1 VRSIEGILT
10 VFICL
15 DAWIWLR
22 LDRMLRGTHRPWLWR
37 TILGILML
45 WVMLSALLSVAE
57 RSLMATEHRIVP
69 QWVPAAVYIW
79 HFLIMP
85 LTALGLLGGSMVNRL
100 RRYVRRVWAGHVGAA
115 APVKD
120 APPAPAAPLW
130 SRRNFLTATAFAVPP
145 LATAGLTSVAMG
157 QLGHFRIRPFDLR
170 LPGWPAALDGFTL
183 AVVADVHTGVFST
196 PGMLTEIATATNGL
210 RADLILLP
218 GDLINIS
225 HADLPS
231 ALDMVRSLRSP
242 YGVYMVQGNH
252 DVIQGPGPFN
262 LACRNAGVPLLVDQA
277 VTLRPR
283 GVPIQLLGT
292 RWTPGYRGMVNSV
305 DQTCKHYDPSLF
317 AIMMAHHPHNWD
329 HAAARGIPLVLSG
342 HTHGGQ
348 IMLTKN
354 IGGGPLRFK
363 YWSGL
368 YQRPGS
374 TLIVSNGVGDWFPLR
389 VNAPAEILHIT
400 LHPVTPSPGT
410 PGEGK

>member
-1 VRSIEGILT
+1 MRSIIGILT
-10 VFICL
+10 IFICL

-37 TILGILML
+37 TILGMLMM
-45 WVMLSALLSVAE
+45 WVMLSAMLSVAE
-57 RSLMATEHRIVP
+57 RSLMATENRIVP
-69 QWVPAAVYIW
+69 QWVPAGVYIW

-85 LTALGLLGGSMVNRL
+85 LTALALLGGSIMNRL
-100 RRYVRRVWAGHVGAA
+100 QQYARRAWARP
-115 APVKD
+115 PVVE
-120 APPAPAAPLW
+120 APPAPAPSAPPAPAPPLW
-130 SRRNFLTATAFAVPP
+130 SRRSFLAATAFTVPP
-145 LATAGLTSVAMG
+145 LATAGLTGIAMG
-157 QLGHFRIRPFDLR
+157 QLGHFRIRPFDLH
-170 LPGWPAALDGFTL
+170 LPGWPAALDGFTI

-196 PGMLTEIATATNGL
+196 PGMLTDIANATNGL
-210 RADLILLP
+210 DAELVLLP

-242 YGVYMVQGNH
+242 YGAYMVQGNH

-262 LACRNAGVPLLVDQA
+262 QTCRKAGVPVLVDQA
-277 VTLRPR
+277 LTLAPR

-305 DQTCKHYDPSLF
+305 DQTCKQRDPSLF

-329 HAAARGIPLVLSG
+329 HAAARAIPLVLSG

-348 IMLTKN
+348 IMLTQN

-368 YQRPGS
+368 YQKPGS

-389 VNAPAEILHIT
+389 VNAPAEILHLT
-400 LHPVTPSPGT
+400 LHP
-410 PGEGK
+410 GEPDNSARA